1 MGDGAVD
8 RDRDEE
14 KRRSQDPETWQVG
27 RFARDKPGEL
37 SCRALAEMTSAIQ
50 TALGYPKAI
59 SAWFDQRRGLALGI
73 AMSGVGL
80 GGFVIPQLA
89 NVLIE
94 RVGWR
99 GAYVYLAL
107 MTLAIA
113 FPAVALWIR
122 EPRPGEGER
131 NAAVAAIG
139 QWAVDRVGDATGLAT
154 RCVRA
159 YRARRPRGSTRP
171 MHRGDTVSRRE

>member
-1 MGDGAVD
+1 MRGPDLRAAPARHAGAPDRRRGHDVRSEDPVDQIAGEQPPGQCRQTEDAQDRRCRSGREAVIGQERHPVGDGAVD

-59 SAWFDQRRGLALGI
+59 SAWVDQRCGLALGI

-107 MTLAIA
+107 MT
-113 FPAVALWIR
+113 
-122 EPRPGEGER
+122 
-131 NAAVAAIG
+131 
-139 QWAVDRVGDATGLAT
+139 
-154 RCVRA
+154 
-159 YRARRPRGSTRP
+159 
-171 MHRGDTVSRRE
+171 